1 MFNVTRAPPRVSL
14 RCLEVDLWR
23 ISERRINAVQMP
35 VCVTKVALEHLA
47 LVAARNTTLRA
58 QDGLVVAIEYLGVVW
73 PLVAVATVL
82 RSIVVLVSNHA
93 TGRVTLTAEIS

>member
-14 RCLEVDLWR
+14 RCLQADLWR
-23 ISERRINAVQMP
+23 ISERRVNAVQMP
-35 VCVTKVALEHLA
+35 VRVTEIALEHLA

-58 QDGLVVAIEYLGVVW
+58 QDGFMVAIEYLRVVW
-73 PLVAVATVL
+73 PLVAIATIL
-82 RSIVVLVSNHA
+82 RSVVVLVSNHA